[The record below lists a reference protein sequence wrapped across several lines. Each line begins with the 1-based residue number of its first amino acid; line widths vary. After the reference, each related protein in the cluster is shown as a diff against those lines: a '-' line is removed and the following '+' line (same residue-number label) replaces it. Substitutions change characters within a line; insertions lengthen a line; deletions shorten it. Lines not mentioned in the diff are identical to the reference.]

1 MTDTGAGDA
10 PANDAPQGRAA
21 ITGAGAGG
29 PASGSRAPEVALAA
43 EVASAPDATPAAEV
57 VPAPDSTPAPRS
69 APAPEVAP
77 ALGVTPAPDT
87 NPELGVPLA
96 SDATPAPDSTPVPDV
111 APVPDATLAPDSLP
125 APEVAPALPAP
136 EVAPAPPAPVFPP
149 SAATSGAPV
158 IRTRGLTKRYRG
170 GQLAVDGLDLT
181 VPAGSVFGFL
191 GPNGSGKTTTIRM
204 LMGLIDPTSGT
215 AEVLGRPM
223 PEAARTVLPE
233 VGALIEGPALYGFL
247 NGRDNLLRYD
257 RADPTADPR
266 TRRARVG
273 TALERVG
280 LAAASGKKAKAYSLG
295 MKQRLGLAAA
305 LLRPRRLLVLD
316 EPTNGLDPQGMR
328 EIRLL
333 VRELAAEGTTVFL
346 SSHLLDEIEQVCT
359 HAAVMARGRLIV
371 QGPVA
376 DLAANARG
384 RLAVTTPD
392 PGDAARILQG
402 HGLTGLSTDG
412 DRLTAD
418 APPAAVDL
426 ADLNAAL
433 VGGGVRVR
441 FFGVERGSLEDAF
454 VALTGEGF
462 DVAG

>member
-1 MTDTGAGDA
+1 MTTTGTAGTGPGGA
-10 PANDAPQGRAA
+10 AGSAGERPAAGKAA
-21 ITGAGAGG
+21 SD
-29 PASGSRAPEVALAA
+29 PARN
-43 EVASAPDATPAAEV
+43 PDAADAE
-57 VPAPDSTPAPRS
+57 
-69 APAPEVAP
+69 
-77 ALGVTPAPDT
+77 
-87 NPELGVPLA
+87 
-96 SDATPAPDSTPVPDV
+96 DA
-111 APVPDATLAPDSLP
+111 
-125 APEVAPALPAP
+125 
-136 EVAPAPPAPVFPP
+136 
-149 SAATSGAPV
+149 APV

-170 GQLAVDGLDLT
+170 GQLAVDSLDLT
-181 VPAGSVFGFL
+181 VPGGTVFGFL

-204 LMGLIDPTSGT
+204 LMGLISPTFGT

-223 PEAARTVLPE
+223 PGDGRTVLPE

-247 NGRDNLLRYD
+247 DGRENLLCYD

-266 TRRARVG
+266 TRGARVDG
-273 TALERVG
+273 ALERVG
-280 LAAASGKKAKAYSLG
+280 LSAASRKKAKAYSLG

-328 EIRLL
+328 EIRAL

-359 HAAVMARGRLIV
+359 HAAVMARGRLVV
-371 QGPVA
+371 QGTVA
-376 DLAANARG
+376 DLAAGSRG

-392 PGDAARILQG
+392 PGDAARILAE
-402 HGLTGLSTDG
+402 HGLTGLSADG

-418 APPAAVDL
+418 APPADVDL

-433 VGGGVRVR
+433 VSGGVRVR